1 MDSSSF
7 SLSQLRF
14 TEVPNMQGEVATVI
28 QKFIGKIWTDGA
40 KIVGGG
46 EIGSAFR
53 ERRFMQS

>member
-1 MDSSSF
+1 
-7 SLSQLRF
+7 
-14 TEVPNMQGEVATVI
+14 MQGEVATVI